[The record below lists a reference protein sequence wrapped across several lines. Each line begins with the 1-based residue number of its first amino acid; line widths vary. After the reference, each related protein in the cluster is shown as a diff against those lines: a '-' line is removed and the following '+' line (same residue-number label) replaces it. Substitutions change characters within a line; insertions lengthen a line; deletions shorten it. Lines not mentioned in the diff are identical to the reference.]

1 MTEIPTQK
9 ASIILERVP
18 LESRWA
24 THTWDLVGVV
34 PDLGGEPRTIV
45 ESEELVRR
53 VYPGFELG
61 LYRDEAEGYYLNVSS
76 ELTSVFVSLRIDE
89 GEDEPYPFQ
98 ATLSY
103 NEAARWMDA
112 NVRVERVGAWPELA
126 GWVAEWVAANY
137 RPEPKKRQRP
147 KSFRGKEGRL
157 REEGS
162 Q

>member
-1 MTEIPTQK
+1 MTVIPTQK

-24 THTWDLVGVV
+24 THRWDLVGVV
-34 PDLGGEPRTIV
+34 PDLGGESRTIV
-45 ESEELVRR
+45 ESEELVRK
-53 VYPGFELG
+53 VYSGFELG

-76 ELTSVFVSLRIDE
+76 EQPSVFVGLRMDE
-89 GEDEPYPFQ
+89 GSDEPYPFR

-103 NEAARWMDA
+103 NEAARWMDS
-112 NVRVERVGAWPELA
+112 NERVERSPAWPELA
-126 GWVAEWVAANY
+126 GWVTEWVAANY

>member
-1 MTEIPTQK
+1 MQK
-9 ASIILERVP
+9 VSIILERVP

-24 THTWDLVGVV
+24 THSWDLRGVV
-34 PDLGGEPRTIV
+34 PDMGGETRTIV
-45 ESEELVRR
+45 DSEALLRK

-76 ELTSVFVSLRIDE
+76 EVPSVFVSLRIDE
-89 GEDEPYPFQ
+89 ASGDPYPFQ

-103 NEAARWMDA
+103 NEAARWMDS
-112 NVRVERVGAWPELA
+112 NERVERVAASPEIA
-126 GWVAEWVAANY
+126 GWATEWVAANY

-147 KSFRGKEGRL
+147 NSFRGKEGRL
-157 REEGS
+157 RKEGS